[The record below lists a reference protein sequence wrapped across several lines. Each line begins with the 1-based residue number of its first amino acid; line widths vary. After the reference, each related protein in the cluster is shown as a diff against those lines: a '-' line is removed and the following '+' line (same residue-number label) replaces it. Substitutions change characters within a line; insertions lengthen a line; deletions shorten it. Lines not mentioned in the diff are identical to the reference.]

1 MRTRT
6 KLALTMG
13 LTLLL
18 AIAITGAAAAQNGD
32 PIPACV
38 TGENEPISGTVV
50 AVDENG
56 VVTIDTG
63 GGDMC
68 TVMLDGTWDH
78 PIVALLGSYFDDA
91 SPEALSEALDALQIE
106 YTCTEDP
113 DTGDETCSVA
123 DEGGDPAEVV
133 SVHDENGVYIVELK
147 INGNIVM
154 KTFTDKEQAE
164 AWIDALDALN
174 VDWTLK
180 TDEEDNTFVSEVGDD
195 IAAYHEDGWGFGQ
208 LVKAYAVVIEVQE
221 ACALDA
227 VEDLNCDVSVGGLL
241 ESFESGGGWGQIFK
255 EFGKPSI
262 LGVGHVR
269 HADKEK
275 EDKGTPPPNA
285 CGYWKNHPGDETLE
299 DGDVDG
305 SMTEDPCA
313 DFINKIK
320 DKDKDKGKPPWAGGP
335 GGKPKD
341 EK

>member
-1 MRTRT
+1 
-6 KLALTMG
+6 MG

-18 AIAITGAAAAQNGD
+18 AIAITGAAAAQDGD
-32 PIPACV
+32 PTPCEAAV
-38 TGENEPISGTVV
+38 SGTVV
-50 AVDENG
+50 AVDEDG

-63 GGDMC
+63 GDLC

-91 SPEALSEALDALQIE
+91 SAEALSEALDALQIE
-106 YTCTEDP
+106 YICTD
-113 DTGDETCSVA
+113 DTGDETCSLVG
-123 DEGGDPAEVV
+123 EGEGDPAEVV
-133 SVHDENGVYIVELK
+133 SVTYDDENDVYIVVLK
-147 INGNIVM
+147 INGDIET
-154 KTFTDKEQAE
+154 KTFTDQEQAE

-180 TDEEDNTFVSEVGDD
+180 TDDEDNTFVSEVGDD

-208 LVKAYAVVIEVQE
+208 LVKAYAV
-221 ACALDA
+221 
-227 VEDLNCDVSVGGLL
+227 
-241 ESFESGGGWGQIFK
+241 
-255 EFGKPSI
+255 GKPSI

-269 HADKEK
+269 HADK
-275 EDKGTPPPNA
+275 DKGTPPPDA
-285 CGYWKNHPGDETLE
+285 CGYWKKHQGDEPLE
-299 DGDVDG
+299 DGDADG